1 MSSLVQASFVATGQV
16 QSLDSVRTHALPS
29 DALIFA
35 SPSLVTPTNQN
46 PGSYIVNDQVSG
58 ATPTINGS
66 VPAVTAS
73 PFADLYKEGSVFING
88 VAANYIS
95 TALTGYTMSQGISME
110 MFVNY
115 QNFTNST
122 YTIGF
127 MAASAATYN
136 FTLGVNGSAAP
147 IVTWTGGTLVSSVT
161 VSANT
166 WNHLAC
172 SWDGTTLRLYVNGA
186 LGNST
191 SFTPPTLAQNF
202 LVGRAN
208 SLTCTAY
215 VTDVRIVTN
224 PAVYVASTLTVPSA
238 PLSPAAAGTT
248 NFMLRIGQN
257 SPTIQNG
264 ALTFDRGLRQFMNFG
279 PQTFNIVTQGF
290 TAVWRGA
297 FTGTPASYERLFA
310 FGTDATNGYM
320 AALRLA
326 AGSSIYFF
334 ICPSNS
340 TSAQAIYLTTTIV
353 QGTTYVFTFRYNPVT
368 QILDAW
374 TNGVQVASSPVTTST
389 LVADRILSPVV
400 VGGYNTQGTT
410 SLASNTLAIYNR
422 ALSNVEIYN
431 SYLALNTVPATP
443 QQKTLEIGDINGT
456 PALSVAGDGKVFM
469 DSVGLTSNVVPW
481 PPAAMTGYDTVIN
494 GGVYKARAST
504 EYPGQPPWYAFE
516 KGGSQWSTNGSL
528 YSASTFLYTGTSTT
542 TDVNGTVYPGE
553 WLQIQIPSPVT
564 VSSYSITPTSSP
576 GSGTSSPANFVVLG
590 SRDGV
595 NWFSV
600 NSQAGITSWS
610 SSTPQTFTVASG
622 QAYTYY
628 RIVINKLNGNN
639 QNAVI
644 LEWTLYG
651 TADASPTLTIAPATT
666 FNTAVATPS
675 LTGIAGSAF
684 VPQDFSSSGLN
695 VPAYVVSNT
704 ATAANTVQYSS
715 MGPFAGEGSLY
726 FPGGTG
732 AYVNFGNQI
741 PLWTGGNQDVTI
753 EAWFYA
759 TQFAASN
766 TPIIVRAPST
776 TSGSAYSWGVFMYL
790 GSISFAIYNQAG
802 PTYYAATI
810 NTTIPL
816 NTWNHI
822 AATYSGGVLRVF
834 LNGVL
839 GTARSD
845 TLSGVPFYS
854 SSSVTM
860 IANWTSTAGNQ
871 FYGSIA
877 NLRIV
882 SGLALYTT
890 TFTPPTAPLQ
900 PIQGVTQAGLPYG
913 TVLLLRNAPAPGR
926 IQTTKFSGANSGTVL
941 SFPPAAMTTYATALA
956 SGYGQ
961 GTYVASASTEY
972 TPGAYYAWY
981 AFDKSA
987 GTQWGASFSYT
998 TNVPY
1003 GGTVRTVDVN
1013 GTSYAGEWLQIQ
1025 KPSSIVLSSYS
1036 ILPQSGAVNTLS
1048 AWYVLGS
1055 RDGTSWFLIDQRSGA
1070 TWTSGVYNTYQVQ
1083 SSQAFNYFRIVINIV
1098 SNGTGIGLPE
1108 WTLNGSIESVNVT
1121 ADGRLGVGVTNP
1133 ARALEVAGDVVCGG
1147 TLSAGNPLMFRNAII
1162 NGDMRVNQRGISTN
1176 WASPT
1181 AIGTSASGLNYS
1193 LDRMNHI
1200 RGAFST
1206 GGGTAQLTLASTD
1219 SPFTDGLRN
1228 YLRVGRVSGNGATD
1242 FISYAQALESR
1253 ESYRFAGQPATFS
1266 LYYRT
1271 GSGFSGANLS
1281 MALAYGTGTDQNGVA
1296 SAFTNQVTR
1305 SITLSASNAWQRAT
1319 LTTFIGPASTQLL
1332 GYVLY
1337 NPTGT
1342 AGGFDYFDITGVQLE
1357 KGSVATP
1364 FEVRPFAT
1372 ELALCQRYYQVFG
1385 PGNTSGYNRFGAGH
1399 APDTTHGLVI
1409 IPFQVN
1415 MRAAS
1420 TTFSNSAPNTF
1431 QLNSGAAAPVATNI
1445 STGDTSPTSAQLYV
1459 TVASGLTAGYGVI
1472 CIGSG
1477 TTTAYVGFGA
1487 EL

>member
-1 MSSLVQASFVATGQV
+1 VN
-16 QSLDSVRTHALPS
+16 
-29 DALIFA
+29 
-35 SPSLVTPTNQN
+35 PTNQN
-46 PGSYIVNDQVSG
+46 TGSYIVNDQVSG

-73 PFADLYKEGSVFING
+73 PFADLYKEGSVFIDG
-88 VAANYIS
+88 VAADYIS

-191 SFTPPTLAQNF
+191 TSFTPPTLAQNF

-264 ALTFDRGLRQFMNFG
+264 ALTFDRGLKQFMNFG
-279 PQTFNIVTQGF
+279 AQQFNIATRGF
-290 TAVWRGA
+290 TAVFRYTWN
-297 FTGTPASYERLFA
+297 GTVSSYE
-310 FGTDATNGYM
+310 
-320 AALRLA
+320 
-326 AGSSIYFF
+326 SIF
-334 ICPSNS
+334 
-340 TSAQAIYLTTTIV
+340 QATTTTANQNNSIAITRNATAG
-353 QGTTYVFTFRYNPVT
+353 QLFFQHALSSTYTYVYSGTG
-368 QILDAW
+368 LA
-374 TNGVQVASSPVTTST
+374 
-389 LVADRILSPVV
+389 
-400 VGGYNTQGTT
+400 QGTT
-410 SLASNTLAIYNR
+410 SVVAFVYNPSVGSGTGQFWVNGAPSGSAVTGLTSSITSDFLTPFTFMGCGFSGGNLFTSMTSNTFAVYNR

-431 SYLALNTVPATP
+431 SYLALTTTPATP
-443 QQKTLEIGDINGT
+443 LQKTLEIGDINGT
-456 PALSVAGDGKVFM
+456 PALSVAGNGQV
-469 DSVGLTSNVVPW
+469 SVQSIGLSSNVLPW

-494 GGVYKARAST
+494 GGVYKARASGDVAT
-504 EYPGQPPWYAFE
+504 REVWQLFDKGSGYWYDGTGGGQYSTSPPYNFI
-516 KGGSQWSTNGSL
+516 GT
-528 YSASTFLYTGTSTT
+528 AST
-542 TDVNGTVYPGE
+542 TDVNGTVFRGE
-553 WLQIQIPSPVT
+553 WVQIQLPTQIQL
-564 VSSYSITPTSSP
+564 SSYSISGFNNDTNPSSW
-576 GSGTSSPANFVVLG
+576 VILG

-595 NWFSV
+595 NWAIV
-600 NSQAGITSWS
+600 NSRVTSTLV
-610 SSTPQTFTVASG
+610 STTTYTYTVPTPSQTFNYFRMVVLASG
-622 QAYTYY
+622 GATGYLQMT
-628 RIVINKLNGNN
+628 
-639 QNAVI
+639 
-644 LEWTLYG
+644 EWTLYG
-651 TADASPTLTIAPATT
+651 TADTSPTLTIAPATT
-666 FNTAVATPS
+666 FNTSVATPS

-704 ATAANTVQYSS
+704 ATVANTVAYSS
-715 MGPFAGEGSLY
+715 FGPFAGEGSLY

-732 AYVNFGNQI
+732 SYVNFGLGTPFSFNW
-741 PLWTGGNQDVTI
+741 WTNVWTI
-753 EAWFYA
+753 ETWFYA
-759 TQFAASN
+759 TSFGSGVI
-766 TPIIVRAPST
+766 PIFGQVLGGTNYYSVNVNNGTVYFYYFNGAGVNVGTGSITANSWNHLAWSFDGT
-776 TSGSAYSWGVFMYL
+776 TIRVFVNGVASGSSAVSGTPQ
-790 GSISFAIYNQAG
+790 SS
-802 PTYYAATI
+802 P
-810 NTTIPL
+810 TTIPM
-816 NTWNHI
+816 TI
-822 AATYSGGVLRVF
+822 GGSAM
-834 LNGVL
+834 GQIY
-839 GTARSD
+839 GY
-845 TLSGVPFYS
+845 LS
-854 SSSVTM
+854 
-860 IANWTSTAGNQ
+860 
-871 FYGSIA
+871 
-877 NLRIV
+877 NLRITR
-882 SGLALYTT
+882 GQALYTT
-890 TFTPPTAPLQ
+890 TFTPPTGPLQ
-900 PIQGVTQAGLPYG
+900 PIQGTTQSGLPYG

-926 IQTTKFSGANSGTVL
+926 IQTTKFSGANSGQVL
-941 SFPPAAMTTYATALA
+941 SFPPSAMTGYSTLLNP
-956 SGYGQ
+956 GYGQ
-961 GTYVASASTEY
+961 GTYVASAGTENSTF
-972 TPGAYYAWY
+972 YAWT

-987 GTQWGASFSYT
+987 STFWHSLTNYNNTITNSGTYT
-998 TNVPY
+998 GSVT
-1003 GGTVRTVDVN
+1003 TVDAN
-1013 GTSYAGEWLQIQ
+1013 GTSYSGDWLQIQ
-1025 KPSSIVLSSYS
+1025 MPSSMVLSSYS
-1036 ILPQSGAVNTLS
+1036 IMPRSGLEGARDPRTF
-1048 AWYVLGS
+1048 WILGS
-1055 RDGTSWFLIDQRSGA
+1055 RDGVTWFLVDSRGGIN
-1070 TWTSGVYNTYQVQ
+1070 TWAGPQVVKTFTVTSAQAFTYFRMVIYQVGNA
-1083 SSQAFNYFRIVINIV
+1083 SS
-1098 SNGTGIGLPE
+1098 GTTSQDSCQIAE

-1121 ADGRLGVGVTNP
+1121 ADGRVGLGVVNP
-1133 ARALEVAGDVVCGG
+1133 TRALEVAGDVVCAG

-1181 AIGTSASGLNYS
+1181 AIGTSAGGLNYS